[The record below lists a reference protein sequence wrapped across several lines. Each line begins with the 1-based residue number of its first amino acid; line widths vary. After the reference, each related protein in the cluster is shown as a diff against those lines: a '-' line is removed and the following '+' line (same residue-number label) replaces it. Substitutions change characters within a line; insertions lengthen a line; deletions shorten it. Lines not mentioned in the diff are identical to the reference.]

1 MRRDFSRV
9 ERSADRRL
17 LEESKV
23 GVQVDTTPVGLLVTL
38 LDDLDDPGD
47 SVDTLH
53 EGVRD
58 EPGEV
63 RRKVGV
69 LLRGQILVSEE
80 QDEVLVKRLPD
91 FSQGVCRQAFA
102 QLDAADL
109 GSQRSGNRL
118 HIDGSVAH
126 VIAPGETPRV

>member
-1 MRRDFSRV
+1 MIPP
-9 ERSADRRL
+9 
-17 LEESKV
+17 
-23 GVQVDTTPVGLLVTL
+23 QLVFLVAL

-47 SVDTLH
+47 TVDTLH
-53 EGVRD
+53 ERVRD

-63 RRKVGV
+63 RGKVGV

-80 QDEVLVKRLPD
+80 QDEVLVKRLFD
-91 FSQGVCRQAFA
+91 FGQGVLRQGLA
-102 QLDAADL
+102 QFDAADL
-109 GSQRSGNRL
+109 GTQRSGNRL